1 MSVDSFLVFIKILPS
16 HLCFIVCIGLLQ
28 KTKGSTVCP
37 SVLCQIHKVP
47 NDYKAEHFRRQIAI
61 NLCSQSKEISKM
73 QNIKDKLKYH
83 GYNYGV
89 YCQEMAQE
97 NGIIPHIDLS
107 AADVQLFLNIPILVI
122 QTSYTHNPTSN
133 KKEWFCTAHEALGT
147 TIDLDIHK
155 IIIVDNNDGFV
166 GATAPIPIT
175 HLKEDMISMVD
186 NLKYTIE
193 SVQTVLE
200 SVPKGTQ
207 FYKSTTRV
215 LNYLTAAQQLSSS
228 TNTTIG
234 TAGIAL
240 IDTSALVPPMHSGIP
255 SKKRK
260 RAVSTVTSDQVD
272 ADTPVATQMD
282 PEVKFA
288 DQVPSPVVSCKL
300 HILADL
306 KSVAI
311 SYF

>member
-1 MSVDSFLVFIKILPS
+1 
-16 HLCFIVCIGLLQ
+16 
-28 KTKGSTVCP
+28 
-37 SVLCQIHKVP
+37 
-47 NDYKAEHFRRQIAI
+47 
-61 NLCSQSKEISKM
+61 M
-73 QNIKDKLKYH
+73 QYIKDKLKYH

-107 AADVQLFLNIPILVI
+107 AAAVQLFLNIPILII
-122 QTSYTHNPTSN
+122 QTNYIHNPTSN

-147 TIDLDIHK
+147 TIDLDIHSYK

-193 SVQTVLE
+193 SVHAVLE
-200 SVPKGTQ
+200 AVPKGTQ

-228 TNTTIG
+228 TNTTTG

-240 IDTSALVPPMHSGIP
+240 FVTSVLVPLMHSGIP

-272 ADTPVATQMD
+272 ADQPAATQMD

-300 HILADL
+300 HILANL

-311 SYF
+311 SDF